1 MYVKQ
6 LRIPPI
12 RGDDEMAAPSKSTP
26 IFYPRL
32 EALRGVAALMVA
44 AFHSWQSTWLDSTGK
59 LRNFLLVS
67 DGQPLTG
74 YFTNLI
80 LRVIGNGYGAVV
92 LFFVISGF
100 VLTGSLARGPQ
111 RLHRSASR
119 FLIARLFRIY
129 PAVFATVG
137 LFAALF
143 WTSGVFIDTPKA
155 YVPLGLLRNAL
166 LINTS
171 IDGVT
176 WSLQLELIAMPAI
189 VLAYFGW
196 RVWGIAVPVVLFF
209 CLAALSFWGPWNRAI
224 GVPNL
229 FGTIHAFMPGVAAF
243 FLAPKLLK
251 GCSPRIATLTL
262 AATITGFF
270 ASRPVLGAGSHWAV
284 LSEAIFGAI
293 AVAILAFGNPGG
305 LGRMFD
311 FSLIQF
317 FGRISYSFYLL
328 HPLTLIVMWRMPNA
342 LANAIKA
349 GVPVLGV
356 AILLFVAS
364 TASVTPVAF
373 AMYKWVERPGVT
385 AGRELVACLFAR
397 PAQNNVSTRPTA

>member
-1 MYVKQ
+1 
-6 LRIPPI
+6 
-12 RGDDEMAAPSKSTP
+12 MAEPSESTG

-44 AFHSWQSTWLDSTGK
+44 AFHSWQSTWFDSTDK
-59 LRNFLLVS
+59 LRNFLVVS
-67 DGQPLTG
+67 DGRVFAS
-74 YFTNLI
+74 YCTNMI
-80 LRVIGNGYGAVV
+80 LRVVGNGYGAVV

-111 RLHRSASR
+111 RLPRGASR
-119 FLIARLFRIY
+119 FLIARLLRIY

-143 WTSGVFIDTPKA
+143 WASGVFIDAPKA
-155 YVPLGLLRNAL
+155 YIPLGLLRNAL

-196 RVWGIAVPVVLFF
+196 RQWGVTVPVVFFF
-209 CLAALSFWGPWNRAI
+209 CLAALSFWGPWNRVI
-224 GVPNL
+224 GAPNL

-243 FLAPKLLK
+243 FLAPKLVK
-251 GCSPRIATLTL
+251 GCSARIATLTL
-262 AATITGFF
+262 AGTITGFL

-284 LSEAIFGAI
+284 LAEAIFGAI
-293 AVAILAFGNPGG
+293 AVAILAFGQPGG
-305 LGRMFD
+305 CGRIFD
-311 FSLIQF
+311 FSLIRF

-328 HPLTLIVMWRMPNA
+328 HPLTLMVMWKMPHV
-342 LANAIKA
+342 LANAIRA
-349 GVPVLGV
+349 GVPVLVV
-356 AILLFVAS
+356 AILLFVCS
-364 TASVTPVAF
+364 TAAVTPLAF
-373 AMYKWVERPGVT
+373 AMYRWVERPGVT
-385 AGRELVACLFAR
+385 AGRELVAYFS
-397 PAQNNVSTRPTA
+397 QNTT

>member
-1 MYVKQ
+1 MT
-6 LRIPPI
+6 
-12 RGDDEMAAPSKSTP
+12 EPSESTA

-44 AFHSWQSTWLDSTGK
+44 AYHSWQSTWLDSNGK
-59 LRNFLLVS
+59 VRNFLALS
-67 DGQPLTG
+67 DGQGLTS
-74 YFTNLI
+74 YHANLI

-100 VLTGSLARGPQ
+100 VLSGSLARGPQ
-111 RLHRSASR
+111 GLPQSASR

-155 YVPLGLLRNAL
+155 YIPLGLLRNAL
-166 LINTS
+166 LIDTS

-176 WSLQLELIAMPAI
+176 WSLQLELIAIPLI

-196 RVWGIAVPVVLFF
+196 RLWGVTVSVVLFF
-209 CLAALSFWGPWNRAI
+209 CLAALSFWGPWNRVI
-224 GVPNL
+224 GAPNL
-229 FGTIHAFMPGVAAF
+229 FGTIHAFIPGVAAF

-262 AATITGFF
+262 AGTITGFL
-270 ASRPVLGAGSHWAV
+270 ASRPILGVGSHWAV
-284 LSEAIFGAI
+284 LSEAVFGAI
-293 AVAILAFGNPGG
+293 AVAILAFGHPGG
-305 LGRMFD
+305 FGRMFD
-311 FSLIQF
+311 VSLIRF

-328 HPLTLIVMWRMPNA
+328 HPLTLMVMWKMPHV

-349 GVPVLGV
+349 GLPVLVV
-356 AILLFVAS
+356 AIVLFVAS
-364 TASVTPVAF
+364 TAAVTPLAF
-373 AMYKWVERPGVT
+373 ATYRWVERPGVT
-385 AGRELVACLFAR
+385 AGRGLVAYLSE
-397 PAQNNVSTRPTA
+397 NTA